1 MNAKSFRAG
10 YSLTGVAFL
19 LITLACDTL
28 DVTRPSTGGDRGIA
42 PTSATA
48 DLLALTGRIAFVR
61 NGHIYTMNANGTD
74 TTRLTHSTAADE
86 TPAWSP
92 GGTRIAFVRS
102 RTVNG
107 VLLGRAIFVMNANGS
122 GVARLTQDT
131 AFALD
136 PSWSPDGAKIAFAAL
151 PPGTGPRATEIF
163 VMKVDGSGVTRLTK
177 NLPFQGCGGVSR
189 GFEHSPSWSPDATRI
204 AFLHKTT
211 CFGKD
216 IDVMKANGTGITRL
230 ANAGLARRLAW
241 GRSGKIAFDA
251 HVWPGEGLS
260 DGEIAVLTVSTKVV
274 TRLTNNTAEDRS
286 PAWSP
291 DGSKIAFASN
301 RAASSTGPLQIY
313 VMNPNGTGVTRLT
326 NNQASDD
333 EPAWGR

>member
-151 PPGTGPRATEIF
+151 PPGSPRTCPFKA
-163 VMKVDGSGVTRLTK
+163 VVALAAGSSIHRRGRLTPPES
-177 NLPFQGCGGVSR
+177 PFC
-189 GFEHSPSWSPDATRI
+189 TRPP
-204 AFLHKTT
+204 ALAKT
-211 CFGKD
+211 
-216 IDVMKANGTGITRL
+216 
-230 ANAGLARRLAW
+230 
-241 GRSGKIAFDA
+241 
-251 HVWPGEGLS
+251 
-260 DGEIAVLTVSTKVV
+260 LT
-274 TRLTNNTAEDRS
+274 
-286 PAWSP
+286 
-291 DGSKIAFASN
+291 
-301 RAASSTGPLQIY
+301 
-313 VMNPNGTGVTRLT
+313 
-326 NNQASDD
+326 
-333 EPAWGR
+333 